1 MDWNASSAV
10 GGVNM
15 RVRLGALLVAALM
28 LAAGSLASAGE
39 ITELRVAKQYGLGY
53 LQMMVMEDMKL
64 VEKHA
69 KAAGLGDVKVNW
81 STFRSSDVMND
92 ALLSGNLDFA
102 SLGTN
107 GLAIIW
113 AKTKGTS
120 VEVRG
125 AAGFNFLP
133 LALVTRE
140 ANVKTIADYTEKH
153 KIAVPA
159 VRVSN
164 QAILL
169 QMAAAKQFGQ
179 SNYAKLDSLT
189 VSMTHPD
196 AMAAL
201 LSGAGEVGSHFASS
215 PFLQKELEK
224 PGIRQIV
231 SSTEI
236 LGAPLNF
243 NILATTTKFH
253 AANPKAYAAYLA
265 AMQEATEIINKDK
278 RAAAELYIRMTK
290 DKSSVDEILKI
301 MNASGEYNFNQ
312 RPDGDM
318 RMIQFMH
325 AIGSIKVKPESWNDL
340 LFPMPGK

>member
-1 MDWNASSAV
+1 MRSAL
-10 GGVNM
+10 
-15 RVRLGALLVAALM
+15 RLLLVGLVLGM
-28 LAAGSLASAGE
+28 LQVGAAGAE
-39 ITELRVAKQYGLGY
+39 TTELRVAKQYGLGY
-53 LQMMVMEDMKL
+53 LQMMVMEEMKL
-64 VEKHA
+64 VEKHT

-113 AKTKGTS
+113 AKTKGTP
-120 VEVRG
+120 VEVKG

-133 LALVTRE
+133 LALVTRD
-140 ANVKTIADYTEKH
+140 ANVKTVADYTEKH

-179 SNYAKLDSLT
+179 ANYTKLDSLT

-236 LGAPLNF
+236 LGGNLNF

-253 AANPKAYAAYLA
+253 AANPKAYAAYLT
-265 AMQEATEIINKDK
+265 AMQEATEIIGKDK

-290 DKSSVDEILKI
+290 DKSPTDEILKI

-312 RPDGDM
+312 RPEGDM

-325 AIGSIKVKPESWNDL
+325 SIGSIKVKPESWNDL
-340 LFPMPGK
+340 LFPAPGK

>member
-1 MDWNASSAV
+1 MNRVMSVTV
-10 GGVNM
+10 GLF
-15 RVRLGALLVAALM
+15 LGFCLTMVAHAQT
-28 LAAGSLASAGE
+28 A
-39 ITELRVAKQYGLGY
+39 ELRVAKQYGLGY

-69 KAAGLGDVKVNW
+69 KAAGLGDLKVSW

-107 GLAIIW
+107 GLGIIW
-113 AKTKGTS
+113 AKTKGTP
-120 VEVRG
+120 VEVKG
-125 AAGFNFLP
+125 AAGFNSLP

-140 ANVKTIADYTEKH
+140 TNIKTIADYTEKH

-169 QMAAAKQFGQ
+169 QMAAVKHFGQ
-179 SNYAKLDSLT
+179 ANYTKLDPLT

-196 AMAAL
+196 SMAAL
-201 LSGAGEVGSHFASS
+201 LSGAGEVGSHFASP
-215 PFLQKELEK
+215 PFLQKELER
-224 PGIRQIV
+224 PGIRQII

-236 LGAPLNF
+236 LGGQINF
-243 NILATTTKFH
+243 NILAATTKFYD
-253 AANPKAYAAYLA
+253 ANPKAYAAYLG
-265 AMQEATEIINKDK
+265 AMQEATDIINKDK

-290 DKSSVDEILKI
+290 DKSTADEIVKI
-301 MNASGEYNFNQ
+301 MNAAGEYNFNQ
-312 RPDGDM
+312 RPAGDM
-318 RMIQFMH
+318 RMLQFMH
-325 AIGSIKVKPESWNDL
+325 TIGSIKVKPETWNDL